1 MRQYR
6 NADLDQ
12 TKEFKDTLKEAHDYA
27 TTLPGGELSVE
38 EQEEVIQ
45 MLEQLKERKKC
56 VFHFLTRVP
65 THLEVRIGD
74 SLLSSPRRLA
84 AYRPPRQTSRWRSTR
99 PPPHP
104 HDAFLVFHRSLFRP
118 ERFMHCD
125 RAYLS
130 ILRPYEV

>member
-56 VFHFLTRVP
+56 VFHFLTRSP
-65 THLEVRIGD
+65 THAGGTYRRQLAEFAEKVGGISSSQANLKMEVD
-74 SLLSSPRRLA
+74 STA
-84 AYRPPRQTSRWRSTR
+84 ST
-99 PPPHP
+99 P
-104 HDAFLVFHRSLFRP
+104 A
-118 ERFMHCD
+118 
-125 RAYLS
+125 
-130 ILRPYEV
+130 